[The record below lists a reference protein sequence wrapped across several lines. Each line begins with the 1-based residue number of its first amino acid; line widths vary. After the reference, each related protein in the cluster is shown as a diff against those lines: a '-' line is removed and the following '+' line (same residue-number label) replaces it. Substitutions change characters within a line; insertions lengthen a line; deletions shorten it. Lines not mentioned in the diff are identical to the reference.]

1 MTRHAPV
8 ATRPDLMTGAIFRL
22 VAGAAVNRPVG
33 SAPGDRSPW
42 PRLVQP
48 RPSAPGSR
56 APLPARTHEAVS
68 IARDIVD
75 EWGMQSFP
83 ASDPPANW

>member
-1 MTRHAPV
+1 MTRPASV
-8 ATRPDLMTGAIFRL
+8 ATRPDLLTGTIFRL

-68 IARDIVD
+68 LARDIVD
-75 EWGMQSFP
+75 EWGVQSFP